1 MLELSTAYL
10 PVNSNWP
17 KYIKESKQAFDKLEN
32 EGKAILSHRADQALN
47 LLQDEKYKEDLW
59 MWDED
64 WTVKKVQSRATK
76 GKTNIKQDE
85 EKRRNEETIKA
96 ENEKEVDPLGD
107 NKECLQKNKPLQ
119 GYPNWY
125 RKLCPKP
132 SPNPSGVLR
141 PSLISTSMQIT
152 PKLLSLTW
160 EGYPLHYI
168 RGKGWGFLVPFT
180 DDIDV
185 ARKVPLK
192 QLIEKCPLLISK
204 EGGKTPG
211 AFIDIQK
218 SVEEHLMKKEYYARL
233 KHHKAEDL
241 YNGSGIWCDTIVDGC
256 CWFFKL
262 PHKDGP
268 SRNVGNPLAKDF
280 LNKFADNV
288 LAGDTKNAERVLEI
302 AKQLS
307 YWRNNRNRILDQMVV
322 WLDKAGLP
330 KELRKTG

>member
-1 MLELSTAYL
+1 MLELGTAYL

-17 KYIKESKQAFDKLEN
+17 RYIRESAQAYEDLES
-32 EGKAILSHRADQALN
+32 EEKAILSCRADQACQ
-47 LLQDEKYKEDLW
+47 LLHDEKYKEDLW
-59 MWDED
+59 MWDQD
-64 WTVKKVQSRATK
+64 WAVKKFKLKVTK
-76 GKTNIKQDE
+76 
-85 EKRRNEETIKA
+85 EKKKE
-96 ENEKEVDPLGD
+96 ENEYLRDTKEYPPSNMPPL
-107 NKECLQKNKPLQ
+107 P

-132 SPNPSGVLR
+132 SSSPSWVPR
-141 PSLISTSMQIT
+141 PILISTAMQIT

-185 ARKVPLK
+185 ERKVPLK

-204 EGGKTPG
+204 EKGNVPRV
-211 AFIDIQK
+211 FMDVQK

-241 YNGSGIWCDTIVDGC
+241 YKGSGIWCNTIVEGC

-268 SRNVGNPLAKDF
+268 SHNVGNPLAKDF

-288 LAGDTKNAERVLEI
+288 LGGDTKSAERVLQI
-302 AKQLS
+302 AKHMS

-322 WLDKAGLP
+322 WLDKANLP
-330 KELRKTG
+330 KALRATG